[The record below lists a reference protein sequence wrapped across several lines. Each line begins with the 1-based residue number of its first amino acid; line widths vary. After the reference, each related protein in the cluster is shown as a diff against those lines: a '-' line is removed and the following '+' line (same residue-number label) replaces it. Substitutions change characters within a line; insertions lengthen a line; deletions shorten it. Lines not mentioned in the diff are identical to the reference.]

1 MGVYLSYPGI
11 YLEELPSSIHVL
23 TGVSTAA
30 TAFVDWFARGPMEI
44 VESPGAAPLYRPRA
58 ARVEGWAEFQRL
70 YGGLDHAS
78 EASYGVM
85 QFFVN
90 GGQTAWVVR
99 VTGEGR
105 DFTAAAD
112 LPQSPFTLWW
122 VTLNGTPVTDG
133 GLANIQSCRE
143 IGRASCRERV

>member
-99 VTGEGR
+99 VTGEG
-105 DFTAAAD
+105 AAAA
-112 LPQSPFTLWW
+112 TCR
-122 VTLNGTPVTDG
+122 VA
-133 GLANIQSCRE
+133 LAIQ
-143 IGRASCRERV
+143 